1 MPIPHALHPNLSIP
15 RAVRYT
21 LLSERTAL
29 PFPISASKGEN
40 LSSARALSKA
50 LRIRAGPDPPAGE
63 GKTIKETP

>member
-1 MPIPHALHPNLSIP
+1 MPIPHALQPNLSIP

-40 LSSARALSKA
+40 LSSARAL
-50 LRIRAGPDPPAGE
+50 RIRAGPDPPAGE
-63 GKTIKETP
+63 GETIKETP